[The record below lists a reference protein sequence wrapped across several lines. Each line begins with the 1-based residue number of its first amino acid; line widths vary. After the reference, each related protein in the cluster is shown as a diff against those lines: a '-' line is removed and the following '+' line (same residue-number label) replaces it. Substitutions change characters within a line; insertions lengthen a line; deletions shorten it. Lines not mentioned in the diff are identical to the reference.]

1 MLETYISKLID
12 NIPLSKK
19 NQREK
24 IDIILDGGLF
34 NGSYLIGA
42 LYFLREMEK
51 VGYVDVDKLSGCS
64 IGSLACVLYTADLLD
79 LTTEIYNMAI
89 DQFKKTTHLEVVD
102 DILSKIRK
110 RLPRD
115 ICERMNGRVFISYY
129 DLKKGKKIVKSKYKN
144 KREIMDVVKRSCYV
158 PYLIDKNYMYK
169 ERYIDGIFPYI
180 LPREKGKRIL
190 YLDLLG
196 YDKITHII
204 SVKNEKTNFHRVLSG
219 MLDIHLFYIKQQ
231 PTFMCSYV
239 DEWSFIRQVYHFIIK
254 KIVELLLFHIMYL
267 FYLVY
272 NYEVTR
278 EILEN
283 LKRNSFVQIIR
294 GFLRKMN
301 EKFLRYF
308 CM

>member
-1 MLETYISKLID
+1 MLETYISKLVD

-19 NQREK
+19 SQREK

-51 VGYVDVDKLSGCS
+51 LQYIEVDKLSGCS
-64 IGSLACVLYTADLLD
+64 IGSLACLLYTADLLD

-102 DILSKIRK
+102 DILSKICK
-110 RLPRD
+110 KLPSD
-115 ICERMNGRVFISYY
+115 ICERMNGRVFITYY
-129 DLKKGKKIVKSKYKN
+129 DLKKRKKIVKSKYKN
-144 KREIMDVVKRSCYV
+144 KKEIMDVVKRSCFV
-158 PYLIDKNYMYK
+158 PYLIDGNLMHK
-169 ERYIDGIFPYI
+169 ERYVDGIFPYI
-180 LPREKGKRIL
+180 LPKEEGKRIL

-219 MLDIHLFYIKQQ
+219 LLDIHLFYIKQQ

-239 DEWSFIRQVYHFIIK
+239 DEWSVARQLYHFILK
-254 KIVELLLFHIMYL
+254 KIFEIFVLYNIYFYYLIYKYEL
-267 FYLVY
+267 
-272 NYEVTR
+272 TR
-278 EILEN
+278 EVLEHLN
-283 LKRNSFVQIIR
+283 SNSFVQIVVD
-294 GFLRKMN
+294 FFKKAN

-308 CM
+308 CI

>member
-1 MLETYISKLID
+1 MLETYISKLVD

-19 NQREK
+19 SQREK

-51 VGYVDVDKLSGCS
+51 LQYIEVDKLSGCS

-110 RLPRD
+110 KLPLD
-115 ICERMNGRVFISYY
+115 ICERMNGRVFITYY
-129 DLKKGKKIVKSKYKN
+129 DLKKGKKVIKSKYKN
-144 KREIMDVVKRSCYV
+144 KKEIMDVVKRSCFV
-158 PYLIDKNYMYK
+158 PYLIDGSFMHK

-180 LPREKGKRIL
+180 LPKEEGKRIL

-219 MLDIHLFYIKQQ
+219 LLDIHLFYIKEK

-239 DEWSFIRQVYHFIIK
+239 DEWSFIRQVYHFILK
-254 KIVELLLFHIMYL
+254 KIVELLLFHIMCLYY
-267 FYLVY
+267 FVY
-272 NYEVTR
+272 NFALTR

>member
-1 MLETYISKLID
+1 MLETYISKLVD

-19 NQREK
+19 SQREK

-51 VGYVDVDKLSGCS
+51 NGYVEVDKLSGCS

-102 DILSKIRK
+102 DILSKIHK
-110 RLPRD
+110 KLPPD
-115 ICERMNGRVFISYY
+115 ICKRMNGRVFITYY

-144 KREIMDVVKRSCYV
+144 KKEIIDVVKRSCFV
-158 PYLIDKNYMYK
+158 PYLIDGNFMHK
-169 ERYIDGIFPYI
+169 ERYVDGIFPHI
-180 LPREKGKRIL
+180 LPKEKGKRIL

-219 MLDIHLFYIKQQ
+219 LLDIHLFYIKQQ
-231 PTFMCSYV
+231 PTLMCSYV
-239 DEWSFIRQVYHFIIK
+239 DEWSLVRQTYHFIIK
-254 KIVELLLFHIMYL
+254 KIFEILIFYNIYFYYL
-267 FYLVY
+267 IHKYIL
-272 NYEVTR
+272 TR
-278 EILEN
+278 EVLEH
-283 LKRNSFVQIIR
+283 LNSNSSVQIVIE
-294 GFLRKMN
+294 FLKNAN

>member
-1 MLETYISKLID
+1 MLETYISKLVD

-19 NQREK
+19 SQREK

-51 VGYVDVDKLSGCS
+51 IGYIEVDKLSGCS
-64 IGSLACVLYTADLLD
+64 IGSLACLLYTADLLD

-102 DILSKIRK
+102 DILSKICK
-110 RLPRD
+110 KLPSD
-115 ICERMNGRVFISYY
+115 ICERMNGRVFITYY
-129 DLKKGKKIVKSKYKN
+129 DLKKRKKIVKSKYKN
-144 KREIMDVVKRSCYV
+144 KKEIMDVVKRSCFV
-158 PYLIDKNYMYK
+158 PYLIDGNLMHK
-169 ERYIDGIFPYI
+169 ERYVDGIFPYI
-180 LPREKGKRIL
+180 LPKEEGKRIL

-219 MLDIHLFYIKQQ
+219 LLDIHLFYIKQQ

-239 DEWSFIRQVYHFIIK
+239 DEWSVARQLYHFILK
-254 KIVELLLFHIMYL
+254 KIFEIFVFYNIYFYYL
-267 FYLVY
+267 IYKYVL
-272 NYEVTR
+272 TR
-278 EILEN
+278 EVLEHLN
-283 LKRNSFVQIIR
+283 SNSFVQIVVD
-294 GFLRKMN
+294 FFKKAN

-308 CM
+308 CI

>member
-24 IDIILDGGLF
+24 IDLILDGGLF
-34 NGSYLIGA
+34 NGSYLIGS

-51 VGYVDVDKLSGCS
+51 NGYVEIDKLSGCS
-64 IGSLACVLYTADLLD
+64 IGSLACVLYSADLLD

-102 DILSKIRK
+102 DILSTIRK
-110 RLPRD
+110 KLPAD
-115 ICERMNGRVFISYY
+115 ICERMNGRVFITYY
-129 DLKKGKKIVKSKYKN
+129 DLKRGRKIVKSKYKN
-144 KREIMDVVKRSCYV
+144 KREIMDVVKRSCFV
-158 PYLIDKNYMYK
+158 PYLIDGNFTYK

-180 LPREKGKRIL
+180 LPREQGKRIL

-196 YDKITHII
+196 YDKIRDII

-219 MLDIHLFYIKQQ
+219 VLDIHLFYIKESS
-231 PTFMCSYV
+231 TLMCSYV
-239 DEWSFIRQVYHFIIK
+239 NNWSFPKQVYHFIIRR
-254 KIVELLLFHIMYL
+254 ILEIFIFYNIY
-267 FYLVY
+267 FYYLVY
-272 NYEVTR
+272 KYVLTR
-278 EILEN
+278 EVLEHFN
-283 LKRNSFVQIIR
+283 NNSFVQI
-294 GFLRKMN
+294 FLEFFKKLN

-308 CM
+308 CL

>member
-1 MLETYISKLID
+1 MLESYISKLID

-51 VGYVDVDKLSGCS
+51 VGYIEVDKLSGCS

-110 RLPRD
+110 KLPPD
-115 ICERMNGRVFISYY
+115 ICERMNGRVFITYY

-144 KREIMDVVKRSCYV
+144 KKEIMDVVKRSCFV
-158 PYLIDKNYMYK
+158 PYLIDGNYMHK
-169 ERYIDGIFPYI
+169 ERYVDGIFPYI
-180 LPREKGKRIL
+180 LPKEEGKRIL

-219 MLDIHLFYIKQQ
+219 VLDIHLFYIKQQ

-239 DEWSFIRQVYHFIIK
+239 NEWSFIRQVYHFIIK
-254 KIVELLLFHIMYL
+254 KILELLLFHIMYL
-267 FYLVY
+267 CYLVY
-272 NYEVTR
+272 NFALTR

-301 EKFLRYF
+301 EQFLRYF